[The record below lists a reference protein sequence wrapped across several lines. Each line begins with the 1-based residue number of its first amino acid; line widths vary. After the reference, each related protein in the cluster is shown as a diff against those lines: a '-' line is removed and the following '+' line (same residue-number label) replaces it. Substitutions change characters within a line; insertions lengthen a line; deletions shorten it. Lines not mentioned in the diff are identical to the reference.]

1 MWIRPIRPRPAELP
15 WSSPVPAAPPP
26 RPKRPLGDESA
37 HLEDGLLGHARVD
50 KGLLCTRERQR
61 RGPHGSA
68 SPLTR
73 SLHTQGG
80 QRPTWPSKEPDSSR
94 KEAEKAEPLTT
105 IFSSEQDAP
114 GVHLGIAT
122 AKSCVL
128 FGVVWGLF
136 FFVFLRIRNSLTL

>member
-1 MWIRPIRPRPAELP
+1 MYW
-15 WSSPVPAAPPP
+15 
-26 RPKRPLGDESA
+26 
-37 HLEDGLLGHARVD
+37 
-50 KGLLCTRERQR
+50 RETER

-80 QRPTWPSKEPDSSR
+80 QRPTWPSKDPGGASSR
-94 KEAEKAEPLTT
+94 TEAEKAEPLTT

-114 GVHLGIAT
+114 GVHLGIAM

-128 FGVVWGLF
+128 FGVAWGLF
-136 FFVFLRIRNSLTL
+136 FVRFFENKKHSV